1 MEKESE
7 KRYQEFISASKE
19 ADDVYHTLALK
30 FGLSDSAMWILCT
43 MREADRELTQSEIAE
58 EMSMSR
64 QTINSAIKNLEKQGY
79 LYMAPAPGDRRN
91 KTLSFTAKGEDFVK
105 RTVDRMAGSG
115 ASGLCK
121 AGSTGTGTDHGD
133 SPEVYQIYERRS
145 GKNLTITK
153 ERDITGG
160 FYEDGITV
168 YETV

>member
-19 ADDVYHTLALK
+19 VDDIYHTLALK

-43 MREADRELTQSEIAE
+43 MREADRELTQAEIAE

-105 RTVDRMAGSG
+105 RTVDRMLDLEHQVFARLEVQEQEQITEILRKYTRYMKEG
-115 ASGLCK
+115 AEK
-121 AGSTGTGTDHGD
+121 
-133 SPEVYQIYERRS
+133 I
-145 GKNLTITK
+145 
-153 ERDITGG
+153 
-160 FYEDGITV
+160 
-168 YETV
+168 

>member
-79 LYMAPAPGDRRN
+79 LQMAPVPGDRRN
-91 KTLSFTAKGEDFVK
+91 KTLSFTEKGEVFVK
-105 RTVDRMAGSG
+105 KTVDRM
-115 ASGLCK
+115 LDLEHQVFEK
-121 AGSTGTGTDHGD
+121 L
-133 SPEVYQIYERRS
+133 EVEEQEQ
-145 GKNLTITK
+145 ITK
-153 ERDITGG
+153 ILRKYTRYMKEGAEKI
-160 FYEDGITV
+160 
-168 YETV
+168 

>member
-43 MREADRELTQSEIAE
+43 MREADRELTQAEIAE

-91 KTLSFTAKGEDFVK
+91 KTLSFTAKGRLCEK
-105 RTVDRMAGSG
+105 DRRPDAGSG

-133 SPEVYQIYERRS
+133 SPEVYQIHERRS
-145 GKNLTITK
+145 GKI
-153 ERDITGG
+153 
-160 FYEDGITV
+160 
-168 YETV
+168 